1 MNFCKTPAIT
11 LRRTDYKDSSQIITF
26 YTRDYGKI
34 QALAKGLK
42 RSVKGISGGI
52 DLLTYNHIVFIQRGS
67 SSLNILTEWTLRDN
81 FHLLRNNSR
90 KYYSALYIL
99 ELVKEFTEEND
110 KNEPLFDLFINTLYE
125 MTNKGDPTVN
135 TIAFEVQM
143 LALLGYLPEM
153 SRCVNCKAKV
163 DAKRFSSFSAS
174 EGGVLCA
181 DCSRRI
187 REKVKI
193 SGGTI
198 ATINFLA
205 GKKVQD
211 TGRLSIQSLL
221 QVEIRKLL
229 IYYVSFILNKELKMW
244 RYL

>member
-1 MNFCKTPAIT
+1 MDFCKTPAIT

-26 YTRDYGKI
+26 YTRDFGKI

-52 DLLTYNHIVFIQRGS
+52 DLLTYNHIVFIQRAS
-67 SSLNILTEWTLRDN
+67 SSLNILTEWALLDN

-99 ELVKEFTEEND
+99 ELVREFTEEND
-110 KNEPLFDLFINTLYE
+110 KNEPLFDLFKNTLSE
-125 MTNKGDPTVN
+125 IANKGDPTVN
-135 TIAFEVQM
+135 TIAFEVQL

-153 SRCVNCKAKV
+153 RCCASCKAKV
-163 DAKRFSSFSAS
+163 DAKLLSSFSAS
-174 EGGVLCA
+174 EGGVLCT

-193 SGGTI
+193 SGGSI
-198 ATINFLA
+198 ATINYLA

-211 TGRLSIQSLL
+211 TGRLSIQSSL

-229 IYYVSFILNKELKMW
+229 IYYLSFILDKKLKMW
-244 RYL
+244 RYI